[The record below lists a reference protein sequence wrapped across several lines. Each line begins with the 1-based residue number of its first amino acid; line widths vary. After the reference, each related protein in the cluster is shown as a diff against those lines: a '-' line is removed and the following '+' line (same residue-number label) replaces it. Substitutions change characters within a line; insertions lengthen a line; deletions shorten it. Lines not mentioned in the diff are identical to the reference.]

1 MTKKTPGYNPMWYI
15 PNCTGL
21 EPHVHHQSMPLIHLY
36 IPICNADPEHLP
48 ATGFTPS
55 SPQPRSLTLIPT
67 QVIHLPLPTMKTS
80 TFLLVASLAAPSSA
94 IPMMN
99 TTVRFNV
106 ASEDASN
113 VGSSDYSVLQFALTL
128 EHLEAAFYS
137 EVAAKFSA
145 ADFSSFNIPD
155 LYTDVLRLARDE
167 AVHVDVLTSTLRSL
181 QKPAPSPCKYT
192 FPYTSAAS
200 FLALA
205 AVIEGVGVSAYAG
218 ASTSLRDPAVLSM
231 AAGILSVEARH
242 DAILRAASGIA
253 PYASPFD
260 APLDFNQAWTL
271 ASQFIVPGSCPD
283 DYAPFHLTTF
293 PKLALTG
300 PSTGAPLQAG
310 QSITLTASA
319 DEPLEKKRHAQ
330 LHRRHGAGGARARRH
345 AAHVHDRRIDGNVY
359 AAFLT
364 VQGAVLVEAVQNGDS
379 VSTTVPDGVAGQV
392 YVLLVRGDGGVTDA
406 NTLAGPAVLE
416 VADAVGS
423 GATEDEGEGIVERC

>member
-1 MTKKTPGYNPMWYI
+1 
-15 PNCTGL
+15 
-21 EPHVHHQSMPLIHLY
+21 
-36 IPICNADPEHLP
+36 
-48 ATGFTPS
+48 
-55 SPQPRSLTLIPT
+55 
-67 QVIHLPLPTMKTS
+67 MKTS
-80 TFLLVASLAAPSSA
+80 TFLTVASLAASSSA

-99 TTVRFNV
+99 TTVRFDI

-113 VGSSDYSVLQFALTL
+113 VGSSDYGILQFALTL

-137 EVAAKFSA
+137 EAATKFSA

-155 LYTDVLRLARDE
+155 LYNEILRLARDE

-205 AVIEGVGVSAYAG
+205 AKIESVGVSAYAG
-218 ASTSLRDPAVLSM
+218 APTSLRNPAVLSM

-253 PYASPFD
+253 PYPSPFD
-260 APLDFNQAWTL
+260 TPLDFNQAWTL

-283 DYAPFHLTTF
+283 DHAPFHLTTF
-293 PKLALTG
+293 PKLVLTG

-310 QSITLTASA
+310 QSITLTTSTTA
-319 DEPLEKKRHAQ
+319 DKSSEKKRHAQ

-345 AAHVHDRRIDGNVY
+345 TAHAHDRRVDGNIY

-364 VQGAVLVEAVQNGDS
+364 VQGAVLVEAVQTGDS

-392 YVLLVRGDGGVTDA
+392 YVLLVRGDGDVTDA

-416 VADAVGS
+416 VADVVGS
-423 GATEDEGEGIVERC
+423 GATEDEGEEIVERC